1 MKFYTNVTRYG
12 NQLLVRGYDGT
23 RRFSEKIKYQPTHF
37 VSTNKP
43 TEWQSLCGKPVAPI
57 THDSMREAKDWI
69 EMNSGVVGRN
79 IFGNDR
85 YISTYINDAYPGQ
98 IEFDRNKINVTTIDI
113 EVESDDGFP
122 EPESAEKAII
132 SITIKSLKQ

>member
-12 NQLLVRGYDGT
+12 NQLLVRGYDGN
-23 RRFSEKIKYQPTHF
+23 RRFADKIKYQPTHF

-69 EMNSGVVGRN
+69 QMNSGVVGRN

-85 YISTYINDAYPGQ
+85 Y
-98 IEFDRNKINVTTIDI
+98 
-113 EVESDDGFP
+113 
-122 EPESAEKAII
+122 
-132 SITIKSLKQ
+132 